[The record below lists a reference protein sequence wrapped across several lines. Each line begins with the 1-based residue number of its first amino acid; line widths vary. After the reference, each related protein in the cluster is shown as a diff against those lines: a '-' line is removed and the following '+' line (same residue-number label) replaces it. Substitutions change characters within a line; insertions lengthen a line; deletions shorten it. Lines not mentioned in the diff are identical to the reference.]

1 MSKEMIVTEIEK
13 LCRKFGK
20 TTDPVKQA
28 ELNAEIENLA
38 WILEEGGAE

>member
-1 MSKEMIVTEIEK
+1 MSKEMIVAEIEK
-13 LCRKFGK
+13 LCRKFGR
-20 TTDPVKQA
+20 TSDPVRKA